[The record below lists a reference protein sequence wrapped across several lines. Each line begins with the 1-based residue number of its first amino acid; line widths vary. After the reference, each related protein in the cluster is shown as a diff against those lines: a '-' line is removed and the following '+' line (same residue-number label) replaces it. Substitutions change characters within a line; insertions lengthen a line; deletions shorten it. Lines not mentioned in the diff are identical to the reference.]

1 MPSSL
6 IFTSNFAATGFA
18 FALVSFF
25 VSEQIG
31 GVIIPAIRRG
41 GAKVKRGNVGSN
53 AIVLVSWVAIFSVPI
68 VFAKMGIALLPDWVY
83 FVGILLMFG
92 GIAFRQYAIAVLGR
106 YFSGVIGVQKEQ
118 KVVESGPYRLIRHPS
133 YTGVL
138 IFLVGM
144 GVALQSWAAAL
155 LNVVI
160 FALAYGYRIF
170 IEEKVLIRE
179 LGTSYVEY
187 MRRTKRVIPY
197 IA

>member
-1 MPSSL
+1 MALS
-6 IFTSNFAATGFA
+6 IFTSNYAAAGFVI
-18 FALVSFF
+18 ALVCFF
-25 VSEQIG
+25 IAEQIG

-53 AIVLVSWVAIFSVPI
+53 AIVLISWIAIFSVPF
-68 VFAKMGIALLPDWVY
+68 VLAKIGITPVPDWVY
-83 FVGILLMFG
+83 FIGIVLMFG
-92 GIAFRQYAIAVLGR
+92 GIAYRQYAIAVLGR

-138 IFLVGM
+138 IFLAGM
-144 GVALQSWAAAL
+144 GLALLSWAAVFV
-155 LNVVI
+155 NVAI
-160 FALAYGYRIF
+160 FAIAYGYRIF
-170 IEEKVLIRE
+170 VEEKVLIRE

-187 MRRTKRVIPY
+187 MKRTKRVIPY